1 MESVALFE
9 EKVAIQPSD
18 LSGRDSKGTE
28 SKGNEAKSKEYSDDI
43 NIESL
48 LLEKLGARL
57 EGRCSLHGYVVP
69 GSLNYVS
76 RSMGY
81 IENGRFTG
89 DIVYHVQAEAT
100 VLYPPDGT
108 VLQARVEKMNQMG
121 MFVVYEVKNAK
132 DPESDSY
139 PAIKVILP
147 RDLHTGDDP
156 LADEFNSVEP
166 GDYVELEIKKSR
178 FQVNDEFI
186 LCVGDFRRLLTKAR
200 PGMGEGEAEAEAEA
214 EGQAVGQTEARVATA
229 NDAVDTPEDGGDDEE
244 EEEDEDDDGDE

>member
-18 LSGRDSKGTE
+18 LSGRDTKGKTSLE
-28 SKGNEAKSKEYSDDI
+28 DI
-43 NIESL
+43 NIEEI
-48 LLEKLGARL
+48 LLEKLSARL
-57 EGRCSLHGYVVP
+57 EGKCSLHGYVVP

-81 IENGRFTG
+81 VENGRFTG
-89 DIVYHVQAEAT
+89 DIVYHIQAEGT

-108 VLQARVEKMNQMG
+108 VVQARVEKMNQMG
-121 MFVVYEVKNAK
+121 MFAVYEVKNAK
-132 DPESDSY
+132 NPESDTY

-156 LADEFNSVEP
+156 LAEKFNSVEA

-186 LCVGDFRRLLTKAR
+186 LCVGDFRNVLTKAR
-200 PGMGEGEAEAEAEA
+200 A
-214 EGQAVGQTEARVATA
+214 TEEVVDETTKPKAA
-229 NDAVDTPEDGGDDEE
+229 NNDVKNKNENEE
-244 EEEDEDDDGDE
+244 EEEEKNDDEDDEEDDENDDENEENQ

>member
-1 MESVALFE
+1 MESIALFE

-18 LSGRDSKGTE
+18 LSGRDSKGKTSSE
-28 SKGNEAKSKEYSDDI
+28 EI
-43 NIESL
+43 NIEEL
-48 LLEKLGARL
+48 LVEKLAARL
-57 EGRCSLHGYVVP
+57 QGKCSLHGYVVP
-69 GSLNYVS
+69 GSLQYVS
-76 RSMGY
+76 KSMGY

-89 DIVYHVQAEAT
+89 DIVYHLQVEGK

-121 MFVVYEVKNAK
+121 MFAVYEVKDSEN
-132 DPESDSY
+132 PESDPF

-186 LCVGDFRRLLTKAR
+186 LCVGDFRKLLTKAR
-200 PGMGEGEAEAEAEA
+200 PAVEEGVAE
-214 EGQAVGQTEARVATA
+214 QAQVQEKTQEEKV
-229 NDAVDTPEDGGDDEE
+229 NDAEE
-244 EEEDEDDDGDE
+244 EEEEEGEENDDEKDE

>member
-1 MESVALFE
+1 MESIALFE

-18 LSGRDSKGTE
+18 LSGRDAKGKTSSE
-28 SKGNEAKSKEYSDDI
+28 EI
-43 NIESL
+43 NIEEL
-48 LLEKLGARL
+48 LVEKLAARL
-57 EGRCSLHGYVVP
+57 QGKCSLHGYVVP
-69 GSLNYVS
+69 GSLQFVS
-76 RSMGY
+76 KSMGY

-89 DIVYHVQAEAT
+89 DIVYHLQVEGK

-121 MFVVYEVKNAK
+121 MFAVYEVKDSENP
-132 DPESDSY
+132 DSDSV

-186 LCVGDFRRLLTKAR
+186 LCVGDFRKLLTKAR
-200 PGMGEGEAEAEAEA
+200 PVPDSVLEEGVGEQT
-214 EGQAVGQTEARVATA
+214 EGQYQAVQNEKPPVANETK
-229 NDAVDTPEDGGDDEE
+229 EDDEE
-244 EEEDEDDDGDE
+244 ENEENDDENEKEED

>member
-1 MESVALFE
+1 
-9 EKVAIQPSD
+9 
-18 LSGRDSKGTE
+18 
-28 SKGNEAKSKEYSDDI
+28 
-43 NIESL
+43 
-48 LLEKLGARL
+48 
-57 EGRCSLHGYVVP
+57 
-69 GSLNYVS
+69 
-76 RSMGY
+76 MGY

-89 DIVYHVQAEAT
+89 DIVYHLQVEGK

-121 MFVVYEVKNAK
+121 MFAVYEVKDSEN
-132 DPESDSY
+132 PESDPF

-186 LCVGDFRRLLTKAR
+186 LCVGDFRKLLTKAR
-200 PGMGEGEAEAEAEA
+200 PGPGLEEGVGEQTEGQGQ
-214 EGQAVGQTEARVATA
+214 GQAVQDEKLPVGNETK
-229 NDAVDTPEDGGDDEE
+229 EE
-244 EEEDEDDDGDE
+244 EEEEEENEVNDDENEKDE

>member
-18 LSGRDSKGTE
+18 LSGRDSKGKT
-28 SKGNEAKSKEYSDDI
+28 SSDEI
-43 NIESL
+43 NIEAL
-48 LLEKLGARL
+48 LVEKLAARL
-57 EGRCSLHGYVVP
+57 QGKCSLHGYVVP

-81 IENGRFTG
+81 VENGRFTG
-89 DIVYHVQAEAT
+89 DIVYHVQAEGK

-121 MFVVYEVKNAK
+121 MFAVYEVKDEKNP
-132 DPESDSY
+132 DSDAY

-166 GDYVELEIKKSR
+166 GDYVELQIKKSR

-186 LCVGDFRRLLTKAR
+186 LCVGDFRRILTKAR
-200 PGMGEGEAEAEAEA
+200 PGVAEGTEEAEVSEPAKATAAASLGDADEAEDEEGEGE
-214 EGQAVGQTEARVATA
+214 
-229 NDAVDTPEDGGDDEE
+229 DDGNDDEQ
-244 EEEDEDDDGDE
+244 GQ

>member
-1 MESVALFE
+1 MESIALFE

-18 LSGRDSKGTE
+18 LSGRDSKGKTSSE
-28 SKGNEAKSKEYSDDI
+28 EI
-43 NIESL
+43 NIEEL
-48 LLEKLGARL
+48 LVEKLAARL
-57 EGRCSLHGYVVP
+57 QGKCSLHGYVVP
-69 GSLNYVS
+69 GSLQYVS
-76 RSMGY
+76 KSMGY

-89 DIVYHVQAEAT
+89 DIVYHLQVEGK

-121 MFVVYEVKNAK
+121 MFAVYEVKDSEN
-132 DPESDSY
+132 PESDPF

-186 LCVGDFRRLLTKAR
+186 LCVGDFRKLLTKAR
-200 PGMGEGEAEAEAEA
+200 PAVEEGVAE
-214 EGQAVGQTEARVATA
+214 QTQIQEKTQEEKV
-229 NDAVDTPEDGGDDEE
+229 NDAKKQEE
-244 EEEDEDDDGDE
+244 EEEEGEENDDEKDE

>member
-1 MESVALFE
+1 MESIALFE

-18 LSGRDSKGTE
+18 LSGRDSKGKTSSE
-28 SKGNEAKSKEYSDDI
+28 EI
-43 NIESL
+43 NIEEL
-48 LLEKLGARL
+48 LVEKLAARL
-57 EGRCSLHGYVVP
+57 QGKCSLHGYVVP
-69 GSLNYVS
+69 GSLQYVS
-76 RSMGY
+76 KSMGY

-89 DIVYHVQAEAT
+89 DIVYHLQVEGK

-121 MFVVYEVKNAK
+121 MFAVYEVKDSEN
-132 DPESDSY
+132 PESDPF

-186 LCVGDFRRLLTKAR
+186 LCVGDFRKLLTKAR
-200 PGMGEGEAEAEAEA
+200 PAIEEGVAE
-214 EGQAVGQTEARVATA
+214 QTQIQEKTQEEKV
-229 NDAVDTPEDGGDDEE
+229 NDAEKQEE
-244 EEEDEDDDGDE
+244 EEEEGEENDDEKDE

>member
-1 MESVALFE
+1 MESIALFE

-18 LSGRDSKGTE
+18 LSGRDTKG
-28 SKGNEAKSKEYSDDI
+28 KAVSDDI
-43 NIESL
+43 NIEAL

-57 EGRCSLHGYVVP
+57 QGRCSLHGYVVP

-89 DIVYHVQAEAT
+89 DIVYHVQAEAK

-121 MFVVYEVKNAK
+121 MFVVHEVKDAK
-132 DPESDSY
+132 NPESDAY

-156 LADEFNSVEP
+156 LAEEFNSVEP

-186 LCVGDFRRLLTKAR
+186 LCVGDFRRVLTKAR
-200 PGMGEGEAEAEAEA
+200 PGLAEGEVEEAPPANNA
-214 EGQAVGQTEARVATA
+214 TEASEKKT
-229 NDAVDTPEDGGDDEE
+229 ND
-244 EEEDEDDDGDE
+244 EEEDEEKENDDENDE

>member
-18 LSGRDSKGTE
+18 LSGRDSKGKT
-28 SKGNEAKSKEYSDDI
+28 SSDEI
-43 NIESL
+43 NIEAL
-48 LLEKLGARL
+48 LVEKLAARL
-57 EGRCSLHGYVVP
+57 QGKCSLHGYVVP

-76 RSMGY
+76 KSMGY

-89 DIVYHVQAEAT
+89 DIVYHIQAEGK

-121 MFVVYEVKNAK
+121 MFAVYEVKDEKN
-132 DPESDSY
+132 PESDSY
-139 PAIKVILP
+139 AAIKVILP

-166 GDYVELEIKKSR
+166 GDYVELQIKKSR

-186 LCVGDFRRLLTKAR
+186 LCVGDFRRILTKAR
-200 PGMGEGEAEAEAEA
+200 TGPTEGEEGNEAAP
-214 EGQAVGQTEARVATA
+214 VAA
-229 NDAVDTPEDGGDDEE
+229 KPSEEEDEKEDEE
-244 EEEDEDDDGDE
+244 EENGDDDDNDNEGQ

>member
-1 MESVALFE
+1 MESIALFE

-18 LSGRDSKGTE
+18 LSGRDIKGKAVSE
-28 SKGNEAKSKEYSDDI
+28 DI
-43 NIESL
+43 NIEAL
-48 LLEKLGARL
+48 LIEKLAARL
-57 EGRCSLHGYVVP
+57 QGKCSLHGYVVP

-89 DIVYHVQAEAT
+89 DIVYHVQAEAK

-121 MFVVYEVKNAK
+121 MFVVYEVKDEKN
-132 DPESDSY
+132 PESDAF

-186 LCVGDFRRLLTKAR
+186 LCVGDFRRVLTKAR
-200 PGMGEGEAEAEAEA
+200 PGLEEGEVAEAA
-214 EGQAVGQTEARVATA
+214 EGTQVVEAINNA
-229 NDAVDTPEDGGDDEE
+229 PEEEEKDEE
-244 EEEDEDDDGDE
+244 EEEDDGNDDEKDE

>member
-9 EKVAIQPSD
+9 EKVAIHPSD
-18 LSGRDSKGTE
+18 LSGRDAKGKT
-28 SKGNEAKSKEYSDDI
+28 SSDDI
-43 NIESL
+43 NIEEL
-48 LLEKLGARL
+48 LVEKLAARL
-57 EGRCSLHGYVVP
+57 QGKCSLHGYVVP
-69 GSLNYVS
+69 GSLHYVS

-89 DIVYHVQAEAT
+89 DIVYHVQAEGK

-108 VLQARVEKMNQMG
+108 ILQARVEKMNQMG
-121 MFVVYEVKNAK
+121 MFAVYEVKDESN
-132 DPESDSY
+132 PESDTY

-178 FQVNDEFI
+178 FQVNDEFV
-186 LCVGDFRRLLTKAR
+186 LCVGDFRKILTKAR
-200 PGMGEGEAEAEAEA
+200 PPLDDAPEGDQVEERTLPAKEVLDSEKPP
-214 EGQAVGQTEARVATA
+214 VS
-229 NDAVDTPEDGGDDEE
+229 NDEE
-244 EEEDEDDDGDE
+244 EEEDDDEEDDGKQNE

>member
-1 MESVALFE
+1 MESTALFE

-18 LSGRDSKGTE
+18 LSGRDSKGKTSSDE
-28 SKGNEAKSKEYSDDI
+28 INVEA
-43 NIESL
+43 L
-48 LLEKLGARL
+48 LVEKLAARL
-57 EGRCSLHGYVVP
+57 QGKCSLHGYVVP

-89 DIVYHVQAEAT
+89 DIVYHVQAEGK

-121 MFVVYEVKNAK
+121 MFAVYEVKDEKNP
-132 DPESDSY
+132 DSDTY

-166 GDYVELEIKKSR
+166 GDYVELQIKKSR

-186 LCVGDFRRLLTKAR
+186 LCVGDFRRILTKAR
-200 PGMGEGEAEAEAEA
+200 PGVAEGAEGAEPAEATGEAKSAEAEAEAEA
-214 EGQAVGQTEARVATA
+214 EEED
-229 NDAVDTPEDGGDDEE
+229 NDDDDEQ
-244 EEEDEDDDGDE
+244 GQ

>member
-1 MESVALFE
+1 MESTALFE
-9 EKVAIQPSD
+9 EKVAIQPTD
-18 LSGRDSKGTE
+18 LSGRDAKGKTT
-28 SKGNEAKSKEYSDDI
+28 SDDI
-43 NIESL
+43 NIEEL
-48 LLEKLGARL
+48 LLEKLAARL
-57 EGRCSLHGYVVP
+57 EGKCSLHGYVIP
-69 GSLNYVS
+69 GSLQYVS

-89 DIVYHVQAEAT
+89 DIVYHIQAEGK

-121 MFVVYEVKNAK
+121 MFAVYEVKDEK
-132 DPESDSY
+132 HPESDMV
-139 PAIKVILP
+139 PAVKVILP

-186 LCVGDFRRLLTKAR
+186 LCVGDFRKILTKAR
-200 PGMGEGEAEAEAEA
+200 PL
-214 EGQAVGQTEARVATA
+214 VVDPDVDTVDVT
-229 NDAVDTPEDGGDDEE
+229 AVDTDTNAAAIPTKVSSNNDEEDDEDDE
-244 EEEDEDDDGDE
+244 DEEDEDTTE

>member
-1 MESVALFE
+1 MESIALFE

-18 LSGRDSKGTE
+18 LSGRDSKGKTSSE
-28 SKGNEAKSKEYSDDI
+28 EI
-43 NIESL
+43 NIEEL
-48 LLEKLGARL
+48 LVEKLAARL
-57 EGRCSLHGYVVP
+57 QGKCSLHGYVVP
-69 GSLNYVS
+69 GSLQYVS
-76 RSMGY
+76 KSMGY

-89 DIVYHVQAEAT
+89 DIVYHLQVEGK

-121 MFVVYEVKNAK
+121 MFAVYEVKDSEN
-132 DPESDSY
+132 PESDPF

-186 LCVGDFRRLLTKAR
+186 LCVGDFRKLLTKAR
-200 PGMGEGEAEAEAEA
+200 PAVEEAVAEQTQNQTQGEKVNDSE
-214 EGQAVGQTEARVATA
+214 EG
-229 NDAVDTPEDGGDDEE
+229 EE
-244 EEEDEDDDGDE
+244 EEEGEENDDEKDE

>member
-1 MESVALFE
+1 MESTALFE

-18 LSGRDSKGTE
+18 LSGRDSKGKTSSDE
-28 SKGNEAKSKEYSDDI
+28 INVEA
-43 NIESL
+43 L
-48 LLEKLGARL
+48 LVEKLAARL
-57 EGRCSLHGYVVP
+57 QGKCSLHGYVVP

-89 DIVYHVQAEAT
+89 DIVYHVQAEGK

-121 MFVVYEVKNAK
+121 MFAVYEVKDEKNP
-132 DPESDSY
+132 DSDTY

-166 GDYVELEIKKSR
+166 GDYVELQIKKSR

-186 LCVGDFRRLLTKAR
+186 LCVGDFRRILTKAR
-200 PGMGEGEAEAEAEA
+200 PGVAEGVAEGVEDVEGAEGAEATGEAKPADA
-214 EGQAVGQTEARVATA
+214 TE
-229 NDAVDTPEDGGDDEE
+229 EEDEE
-244 EEEDEDDDGDE
+244 EEENEDEDDEDDEQGQ

>member
-1 MESVALFE
+1 MESIALFE

-18 LSGRDSKGTE
+18 LSGRDAKGKTSSE
-28 SKGNEAKSKEYSDDI
+28 EI
-43 NIESL
+43 NIEEL
-48 LLEKLGARL
+48 LVEKLAARL
-57 EGRCSLHGYVVP
+57 QGKCSLHGYVVP
-69 GSLNYVS
+69 GSLQYVS
-76 RSMGY
+76 KSMGY

-89 DIVYHVQAEAT
+89 DIVYHLQVEGK

-121 MFVVYEVKNAK
+121 MFAVYEVKDSEN
-132 DPESDSY
+132 PESDPF

-186 LCVGDFRRLLTKAR
+186 LCVGDFRKLLTKAR
-200 PGMGEGEAEAEAEA
+200 PGPGLEEGVGEQTEGQGQ
-214 EGQAVGQTEARVATA
+214 GQAVQDEKLPVGNETKE
-229 NDAVDTPEDGGDDEE
+229 EEDEE
-244 EEEDEDDDGDE
+244 EEENEVNDDENEKDE

>member
-18 LSGRDSKGTE
+18 LSGRDTKGKTT
-28 SKGNEAKSKEYSDDI
+28 SDDI

-48 LLEKLGARL
+48 LVEKLAARL

-89 DIVYHVQAEAT
+89 DIVYHVQVEGK
-100 VLYPPDGT
+100 VLYPPDGA

-121 MFVVYEVKNAK
+121 MFVVYEVKNEK
-132 DPESDSY
+132 SSESDAS

-200 PGMGEGEAEAEAEA
+200 PGMAPEGEAEPVAKPSNNGGNDTAE
-214 EGQAVGQTEARVATA
+214 
-229 NDAVDTPEDGGDDEE
+229 D
-244 EEEDEDDDGDE
+244 EEDEEDDAGNDEKDE

>member
-1 MESVALFE
+1 MESIALFE

-18 LSGRDSKGTE
+18 LSGRDAKGKTSSE
-28 SKGNEAKSKEYSDDI
+28 EI
-43 NIESL
+43 NIEEL
-48 LLEKLGARL
+48 LVEKLAARL
-57 EGRCSLHGYVVP
+57 QGKCSLHGYVVP
-69 GSLNYVS
+69 GSLQYVS
-76 RSMGY
+76 KSMGY

-89 DIVYHVQAEAT
+89 DIVYHLQVEGK

-121 MFVVYEVKNAK
+121 MFAVYEVKDAK
-132 DPESDSY
+132 NPESDTY

-186 LCVGDFRRLLTKAR
+186 LCVGDFRKLLTKAR
-200 PGMGEGEAEAEAEA
+200 P
-214 EGQAVGQTEARVATA
+214 
-229 NDAVDTPEDGGDDEE
+229 AVDEAAIEEKPPGAKSTVVQVVNEEEEEKEKEEEEKDEE
-244 EEEDEDDDGDE
+244 EEENDDNETDE